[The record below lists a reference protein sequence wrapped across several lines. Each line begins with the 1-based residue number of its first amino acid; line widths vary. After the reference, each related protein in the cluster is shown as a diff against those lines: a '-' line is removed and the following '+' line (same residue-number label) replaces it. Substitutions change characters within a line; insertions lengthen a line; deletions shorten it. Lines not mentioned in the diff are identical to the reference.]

1 MIVVK
6 TIQPKSGEL
15 QISYSMDLD
24 FNLPDLSSYDLLNAT
39 ENLQLINRLGL
50 YRNNDGTLAPGYNEI
65 ARWVAEG
72 VDTDWLSQP
81 VRNAVGNKHSLNLSG
96 GDNRMRYGVDLN
108 YSGNPGVMKKS
119 SRTNYGIGV
128 NLPVCGMSFHEKR
141 NGSRLPGCIWL

>member
-1 MIVVK
+1 
-6 TIQPKSGEL
+6 
-15 QISYSMDLD
+15 MDLD

-81 VRNAVGNKHSLNLSG
+81 VRNAVGINT
-96 GDNRMRYGVDLN
+96 R
-108 YSGNPGVMKKS
+108 
-119 SRTNYGIGV
+119 
-128 NLPVCGMSFHEKR
+128 
-141 NGSRLPGCIWL
+141 